1 MKFREF
7 PKGMG
12 QIKMAKIKTTHV
24 GSLPRTQDVVDL
36 IFARENKQPF
46 DPSQFDTTMT
56 SACAET
62 VKRQSEA
69 GVDIVSDGETS
80 KISYATY
87 VKDRYT
93 GFDGDSPRN
102 APADLK
108 QFPGFLK
115 RLADDGGTPTYARPM
130 CVGEVKSKGQDELLK
145 DIANLK
151 AGMNACDVDEGFMNA
166 ASPGVISLFLQNDFY
181 PDRTAYLAA
190 LSDAMRDEYK
200 TIVDSGLF
208 LQLDCPDLA
217 LSRHMLFTDLSDD
230 EFLKIAGLHVEALNN
245 ALSEIDPSRVRVHIC
260 WGNYEGPHIC
270 DIDMSKVFSTL
281 MSVNADY
288 ILFET
293 SNPRHA
299 HEWTVFRDRVNEIPE
314 RKILVPGVIDS
325 TTNFV
330 EHPELVAERIEKFA
344 RIVGKERVVAG
355 SDCGFGTFAGF
366 GAVDPDIAYAKL
378 QTLCEGAARASKRI

>member
-1 MKFREF
+1 
-7 PKGMG
+7 
-12 QIKMAKIKTTHV
+12 
-24 GSLPRTQDVVDL
+24 
-36 IFARENKQPF
+36 
-46 DPSQFDTTMT
+46 MT
-56 SACAET
+56 SAVSET
-62 VKRQSEA
+62 ERRQVEA

-108 QFPGFLK
+108 QFPTFLQ

-130 CVGEVKSKGQDELLK
+130 CVGEVESKGQGELEK

-151 AGMNACDVDEGFMNA
+151 SAMAEHGVERGFMNA

-181 PDRTAYLAA
+181 PTREAYLEA
-190 LSDAMRDEYK
+190 LANAMKAEYE
-200 TIVDSGLF
+200 TIVASGLD

-217 LSRHMLFTDLSDD
+217 LSRHMLFHDLSDE
-230 EFLKIAGLHVEALNN
+230 EFIKIADSHVEALNF
-245 ALSEIDPSRVRVHIC
+245 ALSDVPAEKVRVHIC

-270 DIDMSKVFSTL
+270 DIPMSKMFNTL
-281 MSVNADY
+281 MSTKARYV
-288 ILFET
+288 LFET
-293 SNPRHA
+293 SNPRHG
-299 HEWTVFRDRVNEIPE
+299 HEWSVFKDRKNDIPE
-314 RKILVPGVIDS
+314 DKVLVPGVVDT

-330 EHPELVAERIEKFA
+330 EHPDLVAQRIDRFVD
-344 RIVGKERVVAG
+344 IVGTDRVIAW

-366 GAVDPDIAYAKL
+366 GAVDPEIAYAKL
-378 QTLCEGAARASKRI
+378 SSLSQGAAKSGE